1 MIKHERIIRFS
12 SEAFSEGGIRPSA
25 LQYEFQEIGGEHA
38 GSAGMGI
45 AEMVADGHMWAVTK
59 IRYVLHGDLAPDTD
73 YHLVTYPRPK
83 RGMLYQRDYQIFT
96 ADDAQLLCEGISQWC
111 IMDFNSRRIIRVNK
125 DFVGEF
131 DTNPILPDGFPRFRP
146 DVLTPAGS
154 YTITV
159 SDLDGNNHT
168 NNCRYA
174 DMVERALPNVSPAD
188 FTINFAR
195 ETRLG
200 DVIELFTSVTPE
212 GKTIVSGSM
221 DGETVFSALV

>member
-1 MIKHERIIRFS
+1 MIKHERIIRFAP
-12 SEAFSEGGIRPSA
+12 EAFSEGGICPSA

-45 AEMVADGHMWAVTK
+45 ADMVADGHMWAVTK
-59 IRYVLHGDLAPDTD
+59 IRYVLHGTLAPDTD
-73 YHLVTYPRPK
+73 YHLITYPRPK

-96 ADDAQLLCEGISQWC
+96 MGDRQLLCEGISQWC
-111 IMDFNSRRIIRVNK
+111 IMDYSSRRIIRVNK

-131 DTNPILPDGFPRFRP
+131 NTTPILPDGFPRFRP

-154 YTITV
+154 WTITEA
-159 SDLDGNNHT
+159 DLDGNNHT

-174 DMVERALPNVSPAD
+174 DMVEQVLPNCSPAN

-200 DVIELFTSVTPE
+200 DVIELFRSETPD
-212 GKTIVSGSM
+212 GKTIVSGNI
-221 DGETVFSALV
+221 DGQNVFSALV